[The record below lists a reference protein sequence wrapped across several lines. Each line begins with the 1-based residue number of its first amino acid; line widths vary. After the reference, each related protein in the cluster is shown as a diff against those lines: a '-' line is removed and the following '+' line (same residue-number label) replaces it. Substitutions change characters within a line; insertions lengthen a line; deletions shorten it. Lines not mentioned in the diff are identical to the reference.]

1 MKQCTHCQ
9 AFNAD
14 RADHCSE
21 CGAKLPSYA
30 VAGGTGKTG
39 YGNSSGNTWM
49 YVCTFF
55 IPILGIILGCIKLKE
70 DEDLAKKL
78 IIFGIVLTIIYIIIS
93 GIIIAQ
99 SANEVNNAVREAES
113 YLDEANS
120 YLRN

>member
-1 MKQCTHCQ
+1 M
-9 AFNAD
+9 
-14 RADHCSE
+14 
-21 CGAKLPSYA
+21 
-30 VAGGTGKTG
+30 
-39 YGNSSGNTWM
+39 
-49 YVCTFF
+49 
-55 IPILGIILGCIKLKE
+55 GIILGCIKLKE

-99 SANEVNNAVREAES
+99 SANEVNNAVRKAES